1 MVCNN
6 SKILEKISPVIYNS
20 YMVYFDELMDMIMDD
35 IFEEEVIF
43 IHLGL
48 LSKFS

>member
-1 MVCNN
+1 MICNN

-20 YMVYFDELMDMIMDD
+20 YMIYFDELMDMIMDD
-35 IFEEEVIF
+35 IFEEEVF
-43 IHLGL
+43 FNNLGC